1 MPHIDLSLKIL
12 IIGKA
17 GKCYSG
23 VEQIVV
29 DFDGTVMIGWCR
41 VGGSLGNM
49 KDPDNIAWPIDP
61 VICNKSYC
69 HCNFDIMSKK
79 ERV

>member
-1 MPHIDLSLKIL
+1 
-12 IIGKA
+12 
-17 GKCYSG
+17 
-23 VEQIVV
+23 
-29 DFDGTVMIGWCR
+29 MIGWCR

-49 KDPDNIAWPIDP
+49 KDPDNIAWPVDP

-79 ERV
+79 VLV